1 MFLFLRP
8 SLSKAENISMGS
20 GKMMVEFFSAEI
32 EFRVCKV
39 LSVLVVQ
46 LQTKLREILQLV
58 RSPLIVI
65 GAFSVIVK
73 TSLINRLKL

>member
-1 MFLFLRP
+1 MFRFLRP

-39 LSVLVVQ
+39 LSVLQ
-46 LQTKLREILQLV
+46 LQTNLREILQLV